1 VNNWIKD
8 VYPDLSRGVVL
19 ASEPNVA
26 GVEKQALFEGIMAKG
41 FGWKESL
48 TRPSFSRELFSSNV
62 PLLAMYIKIEP
73 FHRLLASGVLQTVA
87 LYAKYN

>member
-26 GVEKQALFEGIMAKG
+26 GIEKQALFEGIMVERVWLEGK
-41 FGWKESL
+41 S
-48 TRPSFSRELFSSNV
+48 
-62 PLLAMYIKIEP
+62 
-73 FHRLLASGVLQTVA
+73 
-87 LYAKYN
+87 YATQL